1 MKNQER
7 LILATLILSIG
18 LAGQVSSQTP
28 FHGVIY
34 GSDRGIQEAQW
45 EIEQLPRR
53 LPQYRNLKR
62 SLFKRKGFYV
72 SVILFPTKQDAYNA
86 LPIIENEYKRGS
98 FVRPLNEWCP
108 NWKNPKKKDKES
120 GISYYDCETENKKSL
135 SEKLG

>member
-1 MKNQER
+1 MKNREC

-28 FHGVIY
+28 SHGVVY

-53 LPQYRNLKR
+53 LPQYINKNK
-62 SLFKRKGFYV
+62 LFKRKGFYV
-72 SVILFPTKQDAYNA
+72 SVILFPTKQDANNA

-98 FVRPLNEWCP
+98 FVVPLNEWCRP
-108 NWKNPKKKDKES
+108 NWRNYRTAIN
-120 GISYYDCETENKKSL
+120 GINYYDCGN
-135 SEKLG
+135 